1 VKEPGLQPDFIEVH
15 HARDGIGL
23 VGLNG
28 KIKTESATTAETDQ
42 GAALAPRLGISSISP
57 HQSISLN
64 VPADKRIS

>member
-42 GAALAPRLGISSISP
+42 GSSFGAKALYLVNISTPIYIFKRPR
-57 HQSISLN
+57 
-64 VPADKRIS
+64 R